1 MDYGNSYNIIV
12 LHRTLLGDKMRE
24 SKLRFWGVYITGIVT
39 LILLSVH
46 FFMLFANNL
55 NFDNRISTPVVDEY
69 LSNSAYYSLLGLLL
83 VVAFIHGLL
92 GVRRSLYDFG
102 LKKGVKDVI
111 IGGIII
117 LLILLFFYFTT

>member
-1 MDYGNSYNIIV
+1 MVYDNNYNIVV
-12 LHRTLLGDKMRE
+12 LHRALLGDKMRE

-39 LILLSVH
+39 LILLSIH

-102 LKKGVKDVI
+102 IKKGVKDVK

-117 LLILLFFYFTT
+117 LLVLLFFYFTT

>member
-1 MDYGNSYNIIV
+1 MGDNNNYNTVV
-12 LHRTLLGDKMRE
+12 LHRTLHGDKMRE

-39 LILLSVH
+39 LILLSIH

-69 LSNSAYYSLLGLLL
+69 LSNRVYYSLLGLLL

>member
-1 MDYGNSYNIIV
+1 
-12 LHRTLLGDKMRE
+12 MRE
-24 SKLRFWGVYITGIVT
+24 SKLRFWGVYITGIAT
-39 LILLSVH
+39 LILISIH

-69 LSNSAYYSLLGLLL
+69 LSNSAYYSLLGLLM

-117 LLILLFFYFTT
+117 LLVLLFFYFTT